1 MHSNSFIKLRRS
13 IGLVLFLTASLPALL
28 SAAEPVTLKYHW
40 KQGEELAYRVE
51 IEVDLEDST
60 EVLSGIEQYRV
71 TEATDDSLTIRCKGS
86 LNSTRKIKRN
96 KGRRLIIP
104 PTPRMP
110 HTNPFAGLSG
120 SMAGLMNPHEIV
132 MNRFGEVETVKGSSL
147 LPYLIGHLS
156 QINLIPLSTAGKS
169 EWSEQDKAKISVIS
183 SDRMTLPFR
192 GPNVEKT
199 LEAKKS
205 TEYQIA
211 GEQGNLVTI
220 KVQHSYRTIAAVE
233 DGPEV
238 ELTGTGE
245 IQFDK
250 QLGAVKELKLNYKMV
265 RRSESSTHRIPI
277 TITSHLL
284 TAEELKQHQAAQAE
298 LRQKHEAEMQKREA
312 AAKFEVP
319 ENLDAELTAILKDLS
334 TTNLFQRKAAL
345 KKLSQAKPTEKNPE
359 VARVLIGIL
368 ESNDITVVKDASEAL
383 VVWSTK
389 ENIPAMI
396 RLLPELNIL
405 GQENV
410 MEAILQEQTDEGTEA
425 VAGMLKDRI
434 RAHQAGNQLIK
445 YGSGAEEAVLE
456 QLDPNDFL
464 TTVNVMRVL
473 KEIGT
478 EKSLKKIDEV
488 TRNTENKNFRF
499 QAASTVRAIEARVK

>member
-1 MHSNSFIKLRRS
+1 MHSNTFRELRRYF
-13 IGLVLFLTASLPALL
+13 GLVLFLTAGLPALL
-28 SAAEPVTLKYHW
+28 SAADPVALKYQW
-40 KQGEELAYRVE
+40 KQGQELAYRIA

-71 TEATDDSLTIRCKGS
+71 TEATDHSLTIRCTGS
-86 LNSTRKIKRN
+86 LNSIRNIKH
-96 KGRRLIIP
+96 KQGRRLIIP
-104 PTPRMP
+104 RAPRMP
-110 HTNPFAGLSG
+110 HSNPFAGLTG
-120 SMAGLMNPHEIV
+120 SMAGVNPHEIV
-132 MNRFGEVETVKGSSL
+132 MNRFGEIETIKGSSL

-156 QINLIPLSTAGKS
+156 QINLIPLSPAGKA

-183 SDRMTLPFR
+183 SDRMALPFR

-205 TEYQIA
+205 TEYVIE

-220 KVQHSYRTIAAVE
+220 KVQHSYRTIAMVE

-238 ELTGTGE
+238 ELTGSGQ

-250 QLGAVKELKLNYKMV
+250 QHGAVKELKLNYKMV

-277 TITSHLL
+277 TITSHQL
-284 TAEELKQHQAAQAE
+284 TAEELAQQQAAQAE
-298 LRQKHEAEMQKREA
+298 LRKKHEAEMQKREA

-319 ENLDAELTAILKDLS
+319 KNLDAELTEILQDLS
-334 TTNLFQRKAAL
+334 TTNLLQRKAAL
-345 KKLSQAKPTEKNPE
+345 KKLSLVKPTKKNPE
-359 VARVLIGIL
+359 VARILIGLL
-368 ESNDITVVKDASEAL
+368 ESKDITIVKDASEAL

-396 RLLPELNIL
+396 QLLPEVNIL

-410 MEAILQEQTDEGTEA
+410 MQAILQLQTDEGTEA
-425 VAGMLKDRI
+425 VAGLLCDRS

-445 YGSGAEEAVLE
+445 YGSDAEDAVLE
-456 QLDPNDFL
+456 QLAPEDFL

-488 TRNTENKNFRF
+488 TRTTKNKSFRF

>member
-1 MHSNSFIKLRRS
+1 
-13 IGLVLFLTASLPALL
+13 
-28 SAAEPVTLKYHW
+28 
-40 KQGEELAYRVE
+40 
-51 IEVDLEDST
+51 
-60 EVLSGIEQYRV
+60 
-71 TEATDDSLTIRCKGS
+71 
-86 LNSTRKIKRN
+86 
-96 KGRRLIIP
+96 
-104 PTPRMP
+104 
-110 HTNPFAGLSG
+110 
-120 SMAGLMNPHEIV
+120 
-132 MNRFGEVETVKGSSL
+132 
-147 LPYLIGHLS
+147 LS
-156 QINLIPLSTAGKS
+156 QINLIPLSPAGKA

-205 TEYQIA
+205 TEYVIE

-220 KVQHSYRTIAAVE
+220 KVQHSYRTIAMVE

-238 ELTGTGE
+238 ELTGSGQ
-245 IQFDK
+245 IQLDK
-250 QLGAVKELKLNYKMV
+250 QQGAVKELKLNYKMV

-277 TITSHLL
+277 TITSHQL
-284 TAEELKQHQAAQAE
+284 TAEELAQQQAAQAE
-298 LRQKHEAEMQKREA
+298 LRKKHEAEMQKREA

-319 ENLDAELTAILKDLS
+319 KNLDAELTGILQDLS
-334 TTNLFQRKAAL
+334 TTNLLQRKAAL
-345 KKLSQAKPTEKNPE
+345 KKLSLAKPTKKNPE
-359 VARVLIGIL
+359 VARILIGLL
-368 ESNDITVVKDASEAL
+368 ESKDITIVKDASEAL

-396 RLLPELNIL
+396 QLLPEVNIL

-410 MEAILQEQTDEGTEA
+410 MQAILQLQTDEGTEA
-425 VAGMLKDRI
+425 VAGLLCDRS

-445 YGSGAEEAVLE
+445 YGSDAEDAVLD
-456 QLDPNDFL
+456 QLAPEDFL

-488 TRNTENKNFRF
+488 TRTTKNKSFRF

>member
-1 MHSNSFIKLRRS
+1 MHSNTFRELRRFF
-13 IGLVLFLTASLPALL
+13 GLVLFLTAGLPALL
-28 SAAEPVTLKYHW
+28 SAADPVALKYQW
-40 KQGEELAYRVE
+40 KQGQELAYRIE

-71 TEATDDSLTIRCKGS
+71 KEATDHSLTIRCTGS
-86 LNSTRKIKRN
+86 LNSIRNIKH
-96 KGRRLIIP
+96 KQGRRLIIP
-104 PTPRMP
+104 RAP
-110 HTNPFAGLSG
+110 HSNPFAGLTG
-120 SMAGLMNPHEIV
+120 SMAGVMNPHEIL
-132 MNRFGEVETVKGSSL
+132 MNRFGEIETIKGSSL

-156 QINLIPLSTAGKS
+156 QINLIPLSPAGKA

-183 SDRMTLPFR
+183 SDRMALPFR

-205 TEYQIA
+205 TEYVIE

-220 KVQHSYRTIAAVE
+220 KVQHSYRTIAMVE

-238 ELTGTGE
+238 ELTGSGQ

-250 QLGAVKELKLNYKMV
+250 QQGAVKELKLNYKMV

-277 TITSHLL
+277 TITSHQL
-284 TAEELKQHQAAQAE
+284 TAEELAQQQAAQAE
-298 LRQKHEAEMQKREA
+298 LRKKHEAEMQKREA

-319 ENLDAELTAILKDLS
+319 KNLDAELTGILQDLS
-334 TTNLFQRKAAL
+334 TTNLLQRKAAL
-345 KKLSQAKPTEKNPE
+345 KKLSLAKPTKKNPE
-359 VARVLIGIL
+359 VARILIGLL
-368 ESNDITVVKDASEAL
+368 ESKDITIVKDASEAL

-396 RLLPELNIL
+396 QLLPEVNIL

-410 MEAILQEQTDEGTEA
+410 MQAILQLQTDEGTEA
-425 VAGMLKDRI
+425 VAGLLSDRS

-445 YGSGAEEAVLE
+445 YGSDAEDAVLE
-456 QLDPNDFL
+456 QLAPEDFL

-488 TRNTENKNFRF
+488 TRTTKNKSFRF

>member
-1 MHSNSFIKLRRS
+1 MHSNTFRELRRFF
-13 IGLVLFLTASLPALL
+13 GLVLFLTAGLPALL
-28 SAAEPVTLKYHW
+28 SAADPVALKYQW
-40 KQGEELAYRVE
+40 KQGQELAYRIE

-71 TEATDDSLTIRCKGS
+71 TEATDHSLTISCTGS
-86 LNSTRKIKRN
+86 LNSIRNIKH
-96 KGRRLIIP
+96 KQGRRLIIP
-104 PTPRMP
+104 PAPRMP
-110 HTNPFAGLSG
+110 HSNPFAGLTG
-120 SMAGLMNPHEIV
+120 SMAGVMNPHEIV
-132 MNRFGEVETVKGSSL
+132 MNRFGEIETIKGSSL

-156 QINLIPLSTAGKS
+156 QINLIPLSPAGKA

-205 TEYQIA
+205 TEYVIE

-220 KVQHSYRTIAAVE
+220 KVQHSYRTIAMVE

-238 ELTGTGE
+238 ELTGSGQ

-250 QLGAVKELKLNYKMV
+250 QQGAVKELKLDYKMV

-277 TITSHLL
+277 TITSHQL
-284 TAEELKQHQAAQAE
+284 TAEELAQQQAAQAE
-298 LRQKHEAEMQKREA
+298 LRKKHEAEMQKREA

-319 ENLDAELTAILKDLS
+319 KNLDAELTGILQDLS
-334 TTNLFQRKAAL
+334 TTNLLQRKTAL
-345 KKLSQAKPTEKNPE
+345 KKLSQAKPTKKNPE
-359 VARVLIGIL
+359 VARILIGLL
-368 ESNDITVVKDASEAL
+368 ESKDITIVKDASEAL

-396 RLLPELNIL
+396 QLLPEVNIL

-410 MEAILQEQTDEGTEA
+410 MQAILQLQTDEGTEA
-425 VAGMLKDRI
+425 VAGLLSDRS

-445 YGSGAEEAVLE
+445 YGSDAEDAVLE
-456 QLDPNDFL
+456 QLAPEDFL

-488 TRNTENKNFRF
+488 TRKTKNKNFRF

>member
-1 MHSNSFIKLRRS
+1 MHSNTFRELRRFF
-13 IGLVLFLTASLPALL
+13 GLVLFLTAGLPALL
-28 SAAEPVTLKYHW
+28 SAADPVALKYQW
-40 KQGEELAYRVE
+40 KQGQELAYRIA
-51 IEVDLEDST
+51 IEVDLEDSK
-60 EVLSGIEQYRV
+60 EVLSGVEQYRV
-71 TEATDDSLTIRCKGS
+71 TEATDHSLTIRCTGS
-86 LNSTRKIKRN
+86 LNSIRNIKH
-96 KGRRLIIP
+96 KQGRRLIIP
-104 PTPRMP
+104 RAPRMP
-110 HTNPFAGLSG
+110 HSNPFAGLTG
-120 SMAGLMNPHEIV
+120 SMAGVMNPHEIV
-132 MNRFGEVETVKGSSL
+132 MNRFGEIETIKGSSL

-156 QINLIPLSTAGKS
+156 QINLIPLSPAGKA

-183 SDRMTLPFR
+183 SDRMALPFR

-205 TEYQIA
+205 TEYVIE

-220 KVQHSYRTIAAVE
+220 KVQHSYRTIAMVE

-238 ELTGTGE
+238 ELTGSGQ

-250 QLGAVKELKLNYKMV
+250 QQGAVKELKLNYKMV

-277 TITSHLL
+277 TITSHQL
-284 TAEELKQHQAAQAE
+284 TAEELAQQQAAQAE
-298 LRQKHEAEMQKREA
+298 LRKKHEAEMQKREA

-319 ENLDAELTAILKDLS
+319 ENLDAELTGILQDLS
-334 TTNLFQRKAAL
+334 TTNLLQRKAAL
-345 KKLSQAKPTEKNPE
+345 KKLSLAKPTKKNPE
-359 VARVLIGIL
+359 VARILIGLL
-368 ESNDITVVKDASEAL
+368 ESKDITIVKDTSEAL

-396 RLLPELNIL
+396 QLLPEVNIL

-410 MEAILQEQTDEGTEA
+410 MQAILQLQTDEGTEA
-425 VAGMLKDRI
+425 VAGLLCDRS

-445 YGSGAEEAVLE
+445 YGSDAEDAVLE
-456 QLDPNDFL
+456 QLAPEDFL

-488 TRNTENKNFRF
+488 TRTTKNKSFRF